1 MGSKSFFIKLIK
13 PIKDFDFYGKRIT
26 FTYKGEEEYKTYTGG
41 CTSLA
46 ILCVLAVYF
55 YFLLDILINNKDTAK
70 NTNSLVRDLFS
81 DTTNTTI
88 APSNLSFSF
97 VINNGTNDQGL
108 IFLEN
113 RDYFNTEFKQYY
125 KENGVLQSYSI
136 PLGLC
141 DSSTFRYGDQSQFP
155 NFSITD
161 TNSWPQNY
169 NLFLLGNL
177 HNSQYSYFEFT
188 VRRCENGTDPD
199 ILWKTSEEI
208 DAVVEDLE
216 FRFSIVNSYFDYDE
230 YDNDPI
236 KYFVDDRFDYR
247 LIPDQQKFVNVYVR
261 ENEVELKDN
270 IFRLTPS
277 GQEKSFLSVSRVIQD
292 LRNRGTD
299 EQVIAIRFEKDYDYD
314 SYERE
319 VFSLLDLFGNL
330 GGLSEVCTIIGGL
343 FVGIFADRLFNYS
356 IISSLY
362 QIDPSRHNFDKK
374 NSNDENREN
383 RSNNYSNVIPEEHKA
398 GENVNE
404 RGYQKRNILAFS
416 SNPEQHDRIET
427 KEELQ
432 DMAKISMSNRRL
444 YSYNLIDFGYNLL
457 CCWKCW
463 MPHKKRPYGLY
474 NRYKLHEKGLD
485 KFF

>member
-1 MGSKSFFIKLIK
+1 M
-13 PIKDFDFYGKRIT
+13 
-26 FTYKGEEEYKTYTGG
+26 
-41 CTSLA
+41 
-46 ILCVLAVYF
+46 
-55 YFLLDILINNKDTAK
+55 
-70 NTNSLVRDLFS
+70 
-81 DTTNTTI
+81 
-88 APSNLSFSF
+88 
-97 VINNGTNDQGL
+97 
-108 IFLEN
+108 
-113 RDYFNTEFKQYY
+113 
-125 KENGVLQSYSI
+125 
-136 PLGLC
+136 
-141 DSSTFRYGDQSQFP
+141 
-155 NFSITD
+155 
-161 TNSWPQNY
+161 
-169 NLFLLGNL
+169 
-177 HNSQYSYFEFT
+177 
-188 VRRCENGTDPD
+188 
-199 ILWKTSEEI
+199 
-208 DAVVEDLE
+208 
-216 FRFSIVNSYFDYDE
+216 
-230 YDNDPI
+230 
-236 KYFVDDRFDYR
+236 
-247 LIPDQQKFVNVYVR
+247 YVR

-383 RSNNYSNVIPEEHKA
+383 RSNNYSNVIPEERKA

-457 CCWKCW
+457 CC
-463 MPHKKRPYGLY
+463 
-474 NRYKLHEKGLD
+474 
-485 KFF
+485 